1 MELMVSMSL
10 LAIFIGA
17 MYETVLTGL
26 RAVNAS
32 DERERLRM
40 ELTNTLDR
48 LTREA
53 SMARN
58 VDRATDTR
66 VQFDADYDG
75 SGTSTGA
82 ENNVNYEYD
91 AANDIL
97 KRSDGSGSTITLA
110 SYVTSLDFDYLDS
123 AGSPTYTSCDSTSG
137 CGSAGDG
144 TCCRSEVRVVLITMT
159 GTNDQETVSVTDAVN
174 LRNM

>member
-1 MELMVSMSL
+1 MVSVSL
-10 LAIFIGA
+10 LAVFIGA

-26 RAVNAS
+26 RAVNAG

-40 ELTNTLDR
+40 ELTNALDR

-58 VDRATDTR
+58 VDRGRDTR
-66 VQFDADYDG
+66 FQFDADYDG
-75 SGTSTGA
+75 DGSSSGS
-82 ENNVNYEYD
+82 ERDVNYNYD
-91 AANDIL
+91 AANQALQRDN
-97 KRSDGSGSTITLA
+97 SGGSTITIA
-110 SYVTSLDFDYLDS
+110 SHVTSLDFDYLDS
-123 AGSPTYTSCDSTSG
+123 AGAPTYTSCDSTSG
-137 CGSAGDG
+137 CGVAGDG

-159 GTNDQETVSVTDAVN
+159 GTNDQETVSVTDAVA

>member
-1 MELMVSMSL
+1 MMVSMSL

-17 MYETVLTGL
+17 MYETALTGL
-26 RAVNAS
+26 RAVNS
-32 DERERLRM
+32 GDERERLRM
-40 ELTNTLDR
+40 ELTNALDR

-75 SGTSTGA
+75 DGSSTGS
-82 ENNVNYEYD
+82 EDNVNYNYD
-91 AANDIL
+91 SSSQIL
-97 KRSDGSGSTITLA
+97 QRDNSGGSTITIA
-110 SYVTSLDFDYLDS
+110 SHVTSLDFDYLDS

-144 TCCRSEVRVVLITMT
+144 TCCRSEARVVLITMT